1 MQQKTYYKGNFAVE
15 LAEMAGTVNEVLADI
30 MARGADIHPDL
41 RNAMNYTL
49 TAPGKRIRAA
59 VVMWAC
65 RVTGGEITREAKTA
79 AAAIEMVHTY
89 SLIHDDLPSM
99 DDDDMR
105 RGLPTCHKAFGEAEA
120 ILTGDALLTMA
131 FEVLASD
138 IEDAGMAKRMI
149 IALARAA
156 GATGMIAGQMADI
169 KGQGTKGDRRL
180 LESIHMNKTAKMFA
194 ASAAMG
200 AVAAEGTDEQ
210 IEILYNYGLDIGFSF
225 QIADDILDMSASY
238 EELGKTPGKDARAG
252 KITYPSIVGLDES
265 KRVAEKIVED
275 AVLTLAGFGPEAD
288 ILRQLTVELLKR
300 TR

>member
-1 MQQKTYYKGNFAVE
+1 MQQKTYYKGNFGEE
-15 LAEMAGTVNEVLADI
+15 LAGMAVAVNETLADI

-41 RNAMNYTL
+41 RNAMDYTL

-65 RVTGGEITREAKTA
+65 RVAGGAVTKEAKTA

-138 IEDAGMAKRMI
+138 IEDAEMAKRMI
-149 IALARAA
+149 ITLARAA
-156 GATGMIAGQMADI
+156 GAAGMIAGQMADI
-169 KGQGTKGDRRL
+169 KGQNTKGDRRL
-180 LESIHMNKTAKMFA
+180 LERIHMNKTAKMFA
-194 ASAAMG
+194 ASAAIG
-200 AVAAEGTDEQ
+200 VIAAEGTNEQ
-210 IEILYNYGLDIGFSF
+210 TEILYNYGLDIGFSF
-225 QIADDILDMSASY
+225 QIADDILDMSGSY

-252 KITYPSIVGLDES
+252 KITYPSIIGMDGS

-275 AVLTLAGFGPEAD
+275 AMMTLADFGPEAD
-288 ILRQLTVELLKR
+288 ILRQLAVELLQR

>member
-1 MQQKTYYKGNFAVE
+1 MQQKTYYKGNFGAE
-15 LAEMAGTVNEVLADI
+15 LAEMAVTVNETLADI
-30 MARGADIHPDL
+30 MARDGDVHPDL
-41 RNAMNYTL
+41 RNMMDYTL

-65 RVTGGEITREAKTA
+65 RVTCGAITKEAKTA

-120 ILTGDALLTMA
+120 ILTGDALLTKA
-131 FEVLASD
+131 FEILASD
-138 IEDAGMAKRMI
+138 IEDADMAKRMI
-149 IALARAA
+149 ITLARAA
-156 GATGMIAGQMADI
+156 GAAGMIAGQMADI
-169 KGQGTKGDRRL
+169 KGQNTKGDRRL

-275 AVLTLAGFGPEAD
+275 AVMTLAGFGPEAD

>member
-1 MQQKTYYKGNFAVE
+1 MQQKTYYKGNFGEELSGMAVD
-15 LAEMAGTVNEVLADI
+15 VNETLADI
-30 MARGADIHPDL
+30 MARGSDIHPDL
-41 RNAMNYTL
+41 RNAMDYTL

-65 RVTGGEITREAKTA
+65 RVAGGAVTKEAKTA

-138 IEDAGMAKRMI
+138 IKDAEMAKRMI
-149 IALARAA
+149 VTLARAA
-156 GATGMIAGQMADI
+156 GAAGMIAGQMADI
-169 KGQGTKGDRRL
+169 KGQNTKGDRRL
-180 LESIHMNKTAKMFA
+180 LEGIHMNKTAKMFA
-194 ASAAMG
+194 ASAAIG
-200 AVAAEGTDEQ
+200 VIAAEGTNEQ
-210 IEILYNYGLDIGFSF
+210 TEILYNYGLDIGFSF
-225 QIADDILDMSASY
+225 QITDDILDMSGSY

-252 KITYPSIVGLDES
+252 KITYPAIIGMDES

-275 AVLTLAGFGPEAD
+275 AMMTLADFGPEAD

>member
-1 MQQKTYYKGNFAVE
+1 
-15 LAEMAGTVNEVLADI
+15 
-30 MARGADIHPDL
+30 
-41 RNAMNYTL
+41 MNYTL

-65 RVTGGEITREAKTA
+65 RVTGGEVKKEAKTA

-120 ILTGDALLTMA
+120 ILTGDALLTKA

-138 IEDAGMAKRMI
+138 IEDADMAKRMI
-149 IALARAA
+149 ITLARAA
-156 GATGMIAGQMADI
+156 GAAGMIAGQMADI
-169 KGQGTKGDRRL
+169 KGQDTKGDRRL

-194 ASAAMG
+194 ASAAIG

-238 EELGKTPGKDARAG
+238 EELGKTPGKDAKAG

>member
-1 MQQKTYYKGNFAVE
+1 MAV
-15 LAEMAGTVNEVLADI
+15 AVNETLADI
-30 MARGADIHPDL
+30 MARDGDVHPDL
-41 RNAMNYTL
+41 RNMMDYTL

-65 RVTGGEITREAKTA
+65 RVTCGAITKEAKTA

-120 ILTGDALLTMA
+120 ILTGDALLTKA

-138 IEDAGMAKRMI
+138 IEDADMAKRMI
-149 IALARAA
+149 ITLAQAA
-156 GATGMIAGQMADI
+156 GAAGMIAGQMADI
-169 KGQGTKGDRRL
+169 KGQDTKGDRRL

-194 ASAAMG
+194 ASAAIG

-238 EELGKTPGKDARAG
+238 EELGKTPGKDAKAG

>member
-1 MQQKTYYKGNFAVE
+1 MQQKTYYKGNFGEE
-15 LAEMAGTVNEVLADI
+15 LAGMAVAVNETLADI
-30 MARGADIHPDL
+30 MARDGDVHPDL
-41 RNAMNYTL
+41 RNMMDYTL

-65 RVTGGEITREAKTA
+65 RVTCGAITKEAKTA

-120 ILTGDALLTMA
+120 ILTGDALLTKA
-131 FEVLASD
+131 FEILASD
-138 IEDAGMAKRMI
+138 IEDADMAKRMI
-149 IALARAA
+149 ITLARAA
-156 GATGMIAGQMADI
+156 GAAGMIAGQMADI
-169 KGQGTKGDRRL
+169 KGQNTKGDRRL

-275 AVLTLAGFGPEAD
+275 AVMTLAGFGPEAD